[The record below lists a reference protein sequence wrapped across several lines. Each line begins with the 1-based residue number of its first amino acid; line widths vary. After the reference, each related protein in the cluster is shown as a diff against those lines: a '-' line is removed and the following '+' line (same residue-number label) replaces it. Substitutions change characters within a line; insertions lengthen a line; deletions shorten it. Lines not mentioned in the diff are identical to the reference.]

1 MASALTISEILERYS
16 GRMIHSAAAFQSIS
30 KTNYTK
36 YIQNSSPSPSPQ
48 ISKSRLE
55 SITIPQIYQNESIK
69 RYMSMTRQN
78 SEFTPGNYDNEYFW
92 LKEIEENRYAYGIT
106 PTFIEDNG
114 QIVFVD
120 IPDTGLFK
128 YEENIGTLENEKT
141 VYELMAPFDYCY
153 VSDINLDLD
162 VDILNENPFDI
173 DNHLCILEEMTEEPL

>member
-1 MASALTISEILERYS
+1 MASALTISAILERNS
-16 GRMIHSAAAFQSIS
+16 GRMIHSAATFQVVS
-30 KTNYTK
+30 KTNNTE
-36 YIQNSSPSPSPQ
+36 YIQNSSPSPQ
-48 ISKSRLE
+48 KFKSRFE
-55 SITIPQIYQNESIK
+55 SITIPQIYRNESIK

-78 SEFTPGNYDNEYFW
+78 LEFTPGNYDNEYFW

-153 VSDINLDLD
+153 VSDINFDLD